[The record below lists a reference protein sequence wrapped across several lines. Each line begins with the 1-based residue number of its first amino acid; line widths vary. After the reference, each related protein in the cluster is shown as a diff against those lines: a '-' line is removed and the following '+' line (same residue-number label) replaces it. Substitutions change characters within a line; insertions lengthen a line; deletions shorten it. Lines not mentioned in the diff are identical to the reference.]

1 MEMIDVLQKLREIA
15 ETKPE
20 LVADAVD
27 NVQRTNPTEAMNPKQ
42 QAAIAISKKEKIA
55 EGGMKDYLHDEAE
68 KMSRKEFIEKHGE
81 SLAGFWDSINGTEE
95 AVEGKLPAGLQAYQD
110 KKAGKEEKK
119 EVKESIQ
126 ISADSPQE
134 ASMMMQLLKLAG
146 VQTVDQ
152 AMINQEPEA
161 GENPAHGEEGHVCG
175 DGEDDAMGSQEMG
188 RMRDMM
194 TAPAEEK
201 AEETFANS
209 MGDEKEEPKIQDT
222 DTLVNTMSGGM
233 NRQKKTYPKVASGD
247 NPMAAEDTVTA
258 ESLANSLREQYETF
272 KETYTK
278 VAETK
283 AKPDFLDM
291 DKDGNKKEPMKKA
304 IKDKEAK

>member
-27 NVQRTNPTEAMNPKQ
+27 NVQRTNPKQ
-42 QAAIAISKKEKIA
+42 EVA

-68 KMSRKEFIEKHGE
+68 KMTREEFIKKHGE

-95 AVEGKLPAGLQAYQD
+95 ATEGKIPAGLKAYQD

-119 EVKESIQ
+119 ETVKEAIQ
-126 ISADSPQE
+126 ISTDSPQE
-134 ASMMMQLLKLAG
+134 ASMMMQILKLAG
-146 VQTVDQ
+146 VQQVDP

-161 GENPAHGEEGHVCG
+161 GEMPAHS
-175 DGEDDAMGSQEMG
+175 DDDAMGSMQMAK
-188 RMRDMM
+188 MRDMM
-194 TAPAEEK
+194 TAPEEEK

-209 MGDEKEEPKIQDT
+209 MGDEKEEPKYQDT
-222 DTLVNTMSGGM
+222 DTLVNTMSGGL
-233 NRQKKTYPKVASGD
+233 NRKKQAFVKAQDGD
-247 NPMAAEDTVTA
+247 NAMAVEDTVT
-258 ESLANSLREQYETF
+258 EEDLANSLRSQYEGF
-272 KETYTK
+272 KEAYHK
-278 VAETK
+278 K
-283 AKPDFLDM
+283 AKMDEAPKPDFLDM
-291 DKDGNKKEPMKKA
+291 DKDGDKKEPMKKA